1 MRLIKSFKNILH
13 YNTVKDNIS
22 TKKLCINIFYF
33 AIIQE
38 NVTDMQ
44 ICVFVLDHI
53 RKGKPMTAKIKD
65 DSYDVII
72 VGAGPSGI
80 FCAYEL
86 ITKNSSLDILMLEK
100 GNDIKNR
107 ICPKRKT
114 GICVHCKP
122 CNITTGFSGAGAF
135 SDGKLTL
142 ASSET
147 GGNLDQVIGEKKCG
161 EMVKKADDIYL
172 SFGAD
177 EHVYGIDKQD
187 QIEAIRRKSEAAGL
201 NLVVSP
207 IRHLGTEASYEIYS
221 KLQEYLLSHG
231 VEIMFRTAVDDILV
245 NDKAYGVICKDG
257 REFYSDTIVVGA
269 GREGASWF
277 KRICEK
283 HDIDKKPGTV
293 DIGVRVECP
302 DSVMQELNEA
312 LYESK
317 LIYYTKTSNDKVRT
331 FCQNPSGE
339 VALENYHLP
348 DSKEV
353 TTVNG
358 HAYKSKDMKTKFTN
372 FALLVSKNFTEP
384 FKEPLEYGTIFA
396 RAANML
402 AGGSV
407 LVQSYG
413 DIKKRRRSTPGRLEE
428 VGARPS
434 CSDAVPGDLTLVL
447 PKRIMDDII
456 EMIEAMDK
464 VAPGL
469 ADDNTLLYGI
479 EVKFYSNKVII
490 DKNCETN
497 IKGLYA
503 IGDSSSWTRGLSMSS
518 AMGLYTADVILNKK
532 K

>member
-1 MRLIKSFKNILH
+1 MSVNVNDKN
-13 YNTVKDNIS
+13 
-22 TKKLCINIFYF
+22 
-33 AIIQE
+33 
-38 NVTDMQ
+38 
-44 ICVFVLDHI
+44 
-53 RKGKPMTAKIKD
+53 
-65 DSYDVII
+65 YDVII

-86 ITKNSSLDILMLEK
+86 INKDPSLKILMIEK
-100 GNDIKNR
+100 GNEIRKR

-114 GICVHCKP
+114 GVCVHCKP

-142 ASSET
+142 ATSET
-147 GGNLDQVIGEKKCG
+147 GGNLDTLIGEAKVKELIKKI
-161 EMVKKADDIYL
+161 DDIYL
-172 SFGAD
+172 EFGAD
-177 EHVYGIDKQD
+177 SFVYGLDKAEE
-187 QIEAIRRKSEAAGL
+187 IAAIRKKSEAAGL
-201 NLVVSP
+201 KLVESP

-221 KLQEYLLSHG
+221 KFQDHLLEKG
-231 VEIMFRTAVDDILV
+231 VNILFKTAVDDLIIDTSV
-245 NDKAYGVICKDG
+245 KGVICKDG
-257 REFYSDTIVVGA
+257 SEFFAPYVVVGS

-277 KRICEK
+277 KKLCEK
-283 HDIDKKPGTV
+283 RNIAFKSGTV
-293 DIGVRVECP
+293 DIGVRVECR
-302 DSVMQELNEA
+302 DEIMKELNDA

-317 LIYYTKTSNDKVRT
+317 LILYTKSSNDKVRT

-348 DSKEV
+348 DGKEI

-358 HAYKSKDMKTKFTN
+358 HAYKSKELKTTFTN

-413 DIKKRRRSTPGRLEE
+413 DIKKHRRSTPERLKEAGG
-428 VGARPS
+428 VPT
-434 CSDAVPGDLTLVL
+434 CTDAVPGDLTLVL

-456 EMIEAMDK
+456 EMIETMDK

-469 ADDNTLLYGI
+469 AGDDTLLYGL
-479 EVKFYSNKVII
+479 EVKFYSNKVLI
-490 DKNCETN
+490 DENCETN
-497 IKGLYA
+497 IKGLFA

-518 AMGLYTADVILNKK
+518 AMGLYTADVILNKI
-532 K
+532 